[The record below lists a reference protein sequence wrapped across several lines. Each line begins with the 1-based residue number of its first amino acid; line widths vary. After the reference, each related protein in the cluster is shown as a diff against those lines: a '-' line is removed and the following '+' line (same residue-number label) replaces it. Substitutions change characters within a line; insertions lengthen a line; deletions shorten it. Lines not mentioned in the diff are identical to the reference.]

1 MRYFKINFIVKTS
14 FIALSTSIF
23 FLTACNNTNTTIKE
37 KETFPTTT
45 VISIDTSIF
54 LDYVSEIHA
63 IQNVEVRA
71 RVSGYLEKIH
81 IDEGASVSEGQILFS
96 INNREYAE
104 ELAKAKALY
113 KSAIAEVDAAT
124 LELNNVQELA
134 NKKIVSTTEVA
145 LAKNKLEAQKAKMDE
160 AFAHQ
165 AYVQIKL
172 NNTEIKAP
180 FTGVINRIPHKIGSL
195 IEEGTLLTSISQN
208 DEVFAYF
215 DVSEKEYLNYAKNL
229 KSDST
234 TSKYVSLILADGS
247 EHDQIGVIETVEGII
262 DEQTGNIAFRAR
274 FKNPGKIIKHGA
286 SGRVRLRKKFE
297 GVVIIPQKATF
308 EIQDKLYVYVID
320 KNNKIQIRNIE
331 ALARLP
337 HIFLIKKG
345 IQTGEHILYE
355 GIQNVKVDMEITPQT
370 INMRQIIK
378 ELAGK

>member
-14 FIALSTSIF
+14 LIALSASII

-45 VISIDTSIF
+45 VISIDTSTF

-81 IDEGASVSEGQILFS
+81 IDEGASVSEGQVLFS

-160 AFAHQ
+160 ALAHQ

-195 IEEGTLLTSISQN
+195 IEEGTLLTRISQN
-208 DEVFAYF
+208 DEIFAYF

-234 TSKYVSLILADGS
+234 TSKYVTLILADGS
-247 EHDQIGVIETVEGII
+247 EHNQIGIIETVEGII

-297 GVVIIPQKATF
+297 DVLVVPQKATF

-331 ALARLP
+331 TLARLP
-337 HIFLIKKG
+337 HLFLIKKG
-345 IQTGEHILYE
+345 IQAGEHILYE